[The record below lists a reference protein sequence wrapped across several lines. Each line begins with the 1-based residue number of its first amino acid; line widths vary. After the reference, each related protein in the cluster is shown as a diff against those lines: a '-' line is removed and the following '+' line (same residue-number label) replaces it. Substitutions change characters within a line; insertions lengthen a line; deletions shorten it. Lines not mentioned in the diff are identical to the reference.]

1 MLRGIDKVM
10 LGLLLQD
17 GFLQCLKPSVRSA
30 STQSYWMNVLGRKI
44 TGNKCVLG
52 LGVNR
57 GSGRRQRERET
68 EEMQS
73 PERLEEL
80 LELAWELA
88 RILTFPQNLS

>member
-17 GFLQCLKPSVRSA
+17 
-30 STQSYWMNVLGRKI
+30 GRKI

-57 GSGRRQRERET
+57 GSGRRQRERDRGNAEPRET
-68 EEMQS
+68 
-73 PERLEEL
+73 
-80 LELAWELA
+80 
-88 RILTFPQNLS
+88 